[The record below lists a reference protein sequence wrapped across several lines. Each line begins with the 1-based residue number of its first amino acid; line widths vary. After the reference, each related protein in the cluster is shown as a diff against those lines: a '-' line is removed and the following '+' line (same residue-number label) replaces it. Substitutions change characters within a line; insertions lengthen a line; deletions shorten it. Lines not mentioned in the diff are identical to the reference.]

1 MEVHE
6 FLNKEHKRVIRNS
19 FLSNLYKNKRYKS
32 YMMVTTLSGG
42 TDEIHFE

>member
-19 FLSNLYKNKRYKS
+19 FLFKLCKKKRHKS